1 MKVSLYILLCYY
13 VFIFIDL
20 IPGINNYNPLKLK
33 NRKFGSPYGNINII
47 GNNNRENNFMKK
59 QKNPNMYNR
68 FNLNN
73 YDSSK
78 PIKLL
83 NNPIYKHSTSTDKVN
98 KKVQMSN
105 NYLYGNQFG
114 INKQSKNKNNV
125 DPKRPSTAPQ
135 KYKIKKKPGNNNNV
149 FGYGIKNGV
158 GVGVGGLPHTYSNGF
173 YGYNKRLPSPMI
185 SGGQKFG
192 MTPKLKFNSYRLP
205 LTSNNIFT
213 FKSKK
218 GL

>member
-1 MKVSLYILLCYY
+1 
-13 VFIFIDL
+13 
-20 IPGINNYNPLKLK
+20 
-33 NRKFGSPYGNINII
+33 
-47 GNNNRENNFMKK
+47 MKK

-114 INKQSKNKNNV
+114 INKQNKNNV

-158 GVGVGGLPHTYSNGF
+158 GVGGLPHTYSNGF

-192 MTPKLKFNSYRLP
+192 MTQKLKFNSYRLP